1 MTIADDFPV
10 EVFSDE
16 GLFKNSDTPSAS
28 AYKAAAVL
36 MPLVRVDNEWHF
48 LYITR
53 ATNPNDRH
61 SGQVAFPGGRA
72 EDTDTSLE
80 DTALRETYEE
90 IGVPRDQI
98 EIIGTLSPYVT
109 VSDYAVTPIVAVM
122 QWPQTLT
129 LQPNEVAHTLTL
141 PLTWLSQRGNFSLR
155 ARNTIDPLANSRHP
169 VIVYHEK
176 NNATLWGATARMTL
190 NCLKA
195 FSDGQLSVTPA
206 VDAPIQ
212 FG

>member
-10 EVFSDE
+10 EVCSDE

-28 AYKAAAVL
+28 GYKAAAVL
-36 MPLVRVDNEWHF
+36 MPLVRVDKEWHF
-48 LYITR
+48 LYIIR

-72 EDTDTSLE
+72 DDTDTSLE

-98 EIIGTLSPYVT
+98 KIIGTLSPYVT
-109 VSDYAVTPIVAVM
+109 VSDYAVTPVVAVM
-122 QWPQTLT
+122 RWPQTLM
-129 LQPNEVAHTLTL
+129 LQPDEVARTLTL
-141 PLTWLSQRGNFSLR
+141 PLTWLSQRGNFTLR
-155 ARNTIDPLANSRHP
+155 ARNTIDPLANSQHP
-169 VIVYHEK
+169 VVVYHEK
-176 NNATLWGATARMTL
+176 NNAILWGATARMTL

-195 FSDGQLSVTPA
+195 FSDGQLNVTPE

>member
-1 MTIADDFPV
+1 MTLADDFPV

-36 MPLVRVDNEWHF
+36 MPLVRVKDEWHF
-48 LYITR
+48 LYIVR

-72 EDTDTSLE
+72 DETDGSLE
-80 DTALRETYEE
+80 ETALRETHEE

-98 EIIGTLSPYVT
+98 QIIGTLSPYIT
-109 VSDYAVTPIVAVM
+109 VSDYAVTPVVAVM
-122 QWPQTLT
+122 KWPQTLT
-129 LQPNEVAHTLTL
+129 LQTDEVARTLTL
-141 PLTWLSQRGNFSLR
+141 PLTWLSQRKNFTLR
-155 ARNTIDPLANSRHP
+155 ARDTIDPLANSRHP
-169 VIVYHEK
+169 VIVYSEED
-176 NNATLWGATARMTL
+176 NAVLWGATARMTL
-190 NCLKA
+190 NALKA
-195 FSDGQLSVTPA
+195 FSDGQLNVTPA
-206 VDAPIQ
+206 VDAPIR

>member
-1 MTIADDFPV
+1 MTLADDFPV

-36 MPLVRVDNEWHF
+36 MPLVRVKDEWHF
-48 LYITR
+48 LYIVR

-72 EDTDTSLE
+72 DETDSSLE
-80 DTALRETYEE
+80 ETALRETHEE

-98 EIIGTLSPYVT
+98 QLIGTLSPYIT
-109 VSDYAVTPIVAVM
+109 VSDYAVTPVVAVM

-129 LQPNEVAHTLTL
+129 LQTNEVARTLTL
-141 PLTWLSQRGNFSLR
+141 PLMWLSQRKNFTLR
-155 ARNTIDPLANSRHP
+155 ARDTIDPLANSRHP
-169 VIVYHEK
+169 VIVYSEED
-176 NNATLWGATARMTL
+176 NAVLWGATARMTL
-190 NCLKA
+190 NALKA

-206 VDAPIQ
+206 VDAPIR